1 MDSNVSEH
9 LRELNVLIK
18 KKLFTIGSSMGIKT
32 PPSPLQVRIFMYLL
46 THKDEDICQKDL
58 EMSLKVSKVAIS
70 EAINKMEING
80 TIKRV
85 KMLDDGRSKKIV
97 YTKDAIKK
105 MNVME
110 ETLINLNRLLVSNI
124 SDEDLEVFLKVLDQ
138 MKVNIREEEDNV

>member
-1 MDSNVSEH
+1 MFANVSEH

-18 KKLFTIGSSMGIKT
+18 KKLFTIGSTKGIKT

-58 EMSLKVSKVAIS
+58 EMFLKVSKVAIS
-70 EAINKMEING
+70 EALNKMENNG
-80 TIKRV
+80 TIKRI
-85 KMLDDGRSKKIV
+85 KMSDDGRSKKII

-110 ETLINLNRLLVSNI
+110 ETLVNLNKLLVANI
-124 SDEDLEVFLKVLDQ
+124 TDEELQVFLKVVDQ
-138 MKVNIREEEDNV
+138 MKENIRKDEDNV